1 MYVHNL
7 ARWVGPGEIRA
18 AALTA
23 RLRVAATT
31 LARFL
36 VPARWLAAAVVTVV
50 ALRLAGGG
58 EAAMLALAATSSL
71 VYVGTAVLSGRV
83 VFALLDL
90 ATAGFIVALAFSG
103 VDPATVLV
111 GHALWGA
118 VRGSL
123 GAQGLGS
130 RFAAGWS
137 VFFAALAL
145 LFGISG

>member
-1 MYVHNL
+1 MYVHDL

-23 RLRVAATT
+23 RLRVAAAT

-90 ATAGFIVALAFSG
+90 ATAGFIVSG